1 MKAFEPVDVYPCTI
15 DKEYMELKTSIAN
28 LFGHLCFGSTFAH
41 DEEMKLLA
49 RQREITTIRANDRDL
64 QTMQSS
70 REKSVDQQNTNPISL
85 PESTSDAESRVFD
98 NLERTPKRLRASPVS
113 LRNNQGRFNTGS
125 LSTGVLSPKR
135 KSHVSE
141 QAFKSIFKRRKIEDV
156 LPIPMSTNSTS
167 HRVGDNTGT
176 SRIAMLDRQESS
188 TAFDSKN
195 ASDAKALGTG
205 LEANSPE
212 DVHRGTQ
219 AQPIELSDGDPS
231 SQGNEAGGFLL
242 EDMPEPDDTQDAFE
256 ESQPDPETQ
265 VTLSDT
271 AFESQS
277 SHTSNPGIKK
287 TKLQQRKEAYK
298 AAKEPSGIWETDY
311 GLISSNAHH
320 GEEEI
325 EL

>member
-1 MKAFEPVDVYPCTI
+1 
-15 DKEYMELKTSIAN
+15 MELNTSIAY
-28 LFGHLCFGSTFAH
+28 LFGDLCFGSTFAH
-41 DEEMKLLA
+41 DEEMRLLA
-49 RQREITTIRANDRDL
+49 RQQEMITMRAKDHDS
-64 QTMQSS
+64 QTMQSL
-70 REKSVDQQNTNPISL
+70 REESIDEQNTNPISL
-85 PESTSDAESRVFD
+85 LESISDAESHAFD
-98 NLERTPKRLRASPVS
+98 NLERTPE
-113 LRNNQGRFNTGS
+113 NEQGRFHTGS

-135 KSHVSE
+135 KSHASK
-141 QAFKSIFKRRKIEDV
+141 QAFGSLFKRRKTENV
-156 LPIPMSTNSTS
+156 LPILTSTNSTS
-167 HRVGDNTGT
+167 NRVDGSSGT
-176 SRIAMLDRQESS
+176 SQTAMLDRQESS
-188 TAFDSKN
+188 E
-195 ASDAKALGTG
+195 ALGSENAPSAKTSGTG
-205 LEANSPE
+205 FKANSPE
-212 DVHRGTQ
+212 DLYRGTQ

-277 SHTSNPGIKK
+277 SHTSNPSIKR
-287 TKLQQRKEAYK
+287 TRLQQRKEAYK
-298 AAKEPSGIWETDY
+298 AAKEPGGIWETDY